1 MLIHHLA
8 KKSTM
13 LDKRDYTLIIDKS
26 GSMSNIDRGTTKSR
40 WEIVKESTL
49 ALARKCDQLD
59 PDGITV
65 YLFAGKFKR
74 FDNVSAA
81 KVEQIFQENDPMGG
95 TNLTSVLQD
104 AINQFFQRKKAN
116 QSKVGET
123 ILVITDG
130 EPDDRRSVFE
140 IIIEATRRL
149 SSDEELAIS
158 FIQVGSDTSATD
170 FLKSLDDK
178 LQSIGANYDIVD
190 TITLSDMEDMTLAEV
205 LLSAISD

>member
-65 YLFAGKFKR
+65 YLFSGKFKR

-95 TNLTSVLQD
+95 TNLSSVLQD
-104 AINQFFQRKKAN
+104 AINQFFQRKKAS

-190 TITLSDMEDMTLAEV
+190 TITLSDMEDMTLTEV
-205 LLSAISD
+205 LLSAIND

>member
-1 MLIHHLA
+1 MLIHKLA
-8 KKSTM
+8 KQSHM

-65 YLFAGKFKR
+65 YLFSGKFKR

-104 AINQFFQRKKAN
+104 AINQFFQRKKAG
-116 QSKVGET
+116 QSKAGET

-140 IIIEATRRL
+140 VIIEATRRL

>member
-1 MLIHHLA
+1 MLIHKLA
-8 KKSTM
+8 KELHM

-26 GSMSNIDRGTTKSR
+26 GSMSNVDRGTTKSR

-65 YLFAGKFKR
+65 YLFSGKFKR
-74 FDNVSAA
+74 FDHVSAA
-81 KVEQIFQENDPMGG
+81 KVEQIFHENDPLGG

-104 AINQFFQRKKAN
+104 AINQFFQRKKAG
-116 QSKVGET
+116 QAKAGET

-140 IIIEATRRL
+140 VIIEATRRM

-205 LLSAISD
+205 LLSAIND

>member
-65 YLFAGKFKR
+65 YLFSGKFKR

>member
-65 YLFAGKFKR
+65 YLFSGKFKR
-74 FDNVSAA
+74 FDHVSAA

-104 AINQFFQRKKAN
+104 AINQFFQRKKAG
-116 QSKVGET
+116 QSKAGET

-140 IIIEATRRL
+140 VIIEATRRL

-190 TITLSDMEDMTLAEV
+190 TITLIDMEDMTLAEV
-205 LLSAISD
+205 LLSAIND

>member
-1 MLIHHLA
+1 
-8 KKSTM
+8 M

-65 YLFAGKFKR
+65 YLFSGKFKR

-104 AINQFFQRKKAN
+104 AINQFFQRKKAG
-116 QSKVGET
+116 QSKAGET

-140 IIIEATRRL
+140 VIIEATRRL

>member
-65 YLFAGKFKR
+65 YLFSGKFKR
-74 FDNVSAA
+74 FDHVSAA

-104 AINQFFQRKKAN
+104 AINQFFQRKKAG
-116 QSKVGET
+116 QSKAGET

>member
-1 MLIHHLA
+1 MLIHKLA
-8 KKSTM
+8 KQSHM

-65 YLFAGKFKR
+65 YLFSGKFKR
-74 FDNVSAA
+74 FDHVSAA

-104 AINQFFQRKKAN
+104 AINQFFQRKKAG
-116 QSKVGET
+116 QSKAGET

-140 IIIEATRRL
+140 VIIEATRRL

-205 LLSAISD
+205 LLSAIND

>member
-1 MLIHHLA
+1 
-8 KKSTM
+8 M

-26 GSMSNIDRGTTKSR
+26 GSMSNVDRGTTKSR

-65 YLFAGKFKR
+65 YLFSGKFKR
-74 FDNVSAA
+74 FDHVSAA

-104 AINQFFQRKKAN
+104 AINQFFQRKKAG
-116 QSKVGET
+116 QAKAGET

-140 IIIEATRRL
+140 VIIEATRRM

-205 LLSAISD
+205 LLSAITD

>member
-1 MLIHHLA
+1 
-8 KKSTM
+8 M

-26 GSMSNIDRGTTKSR
+26 GSMSNTDRGTNKSR

-65 YLFAGKFKR
+65 YLFSGKFKR

-81 KVEQIFQENDPMGG
+81 KVEQIFQENDPMGW
-95 TNLTSVLQD
+95 TNLTAVLQD
-104 AINQFFQRKKAN
+104 AINQFFQRKKAG
-116 QSKVGET
+116 QAKTGET

-140 IIIEATRRL
+140 VIIEATKKMN
-149 SSDEELAIS
+149 SDAELAIS
-158 FIQVGSDTSATD
+158 FIQVGSDASATD
-170 FLKSLDDK
+170 FLKALDDK
-178 LQSIGANYDIVD
+178 LQSIGANFDIVD

-205 LLSAISD
+205 LLSAIND

>member
-1 MLIHHLA
+1 MLIHKLA
-8 KKSTM
+8 KQSHM

-65 YLFAGKFKR
+65 YLFSGKFKR

-190 TITLSDMEDMTLAEV
+190 TITLIDMEDMTLAEV
-205 LLSAISD
+205 LLSAIND

>member
-1 MLIHHLA
+1 
-8 KKSTM
+8 M

-26 GSMSNIDRGTTKSR
+26 GSMSNTDRGNTKSR

-65 YLFAGKFKR
+65 YLFSGKFKR

-104 AINQFFQRKKAN
+104 AINQFFQRKKAG
-116 QSKVGET
+116 QTKTGET

-140 IIIEATRRL
+140 VIIEATRRL
-149 SSDEELAIS
+149 NSDAELAIS
-158 FIQVGSDTSATD
+158 FIQVGADPSATD
-170 FLKSLDDK
+170 FLKALDDK
-178 LQSIGANYDIVD
+178 LQSIGANFDIVD
-190 TITLSDMEDMTLAEV
+190 TITLADMEDMTLSEV
-205 LLSAISD
+205 LLSAIND

>member
-1 MLIHHLA
+1 MLIHKLA
-8 KKSTM
+8 KQSHM

-65 YLFAGKFKR
+65 YLFSGKFKR
-74 FDNVSAA
+74 FDHVSAA

-104 AINQFFQRKKAN
+104 AINQFFQRKKAG
-116 QSKVGET
+116 QSKAGET

-140 IIIEATRRL
+140 VIIEATRRL

-190 TITLSDMEDMTLAEV
+190 TITLIDMEDMTLAEV
-205 LLSAISD
+205 LLSAIND